1 MLISYQSVR
10 IVFIFMAN
18 ELALV
23 AQRIRPYL
31 VEGVVE
37 SKKKWHWC
45 VRCDAE
51 CRSKKVTV
59 LVHAE
64 KFEVSPF

>member
-1 MLISYQSVR
+1 MLISYLSVR

-23 AQRIRPYL
+23 AQRIRLYL

-37 SKKKWHWC
+37 TKKG
-45 VRCDAE
+45 
-51 CRSKKVTV
+51 
-59 LVHAE
+59 HAAWSE
-64 KFEVSPF
+64 IDTTNSS